1 MAARNLGSTS
11 GGRVAPDEGG
21 RVSRPIDGISRRVAF
36 GGAPRSAGGA
46 DTSVAEAFLASTVGG
61 EHVVKRHRA
70 RFHELEVAEVRP
82 LTADAV
88 EVTFTVPEELADDYT
103 YLPGQYVALRK
114 ELDGHE
120 RRRSYSICRPPVRG
134 SISVA
139 IKRDL
144 GGIFSSWA
152 NSELQAGD
160 TLDVM
165 SPQGTFTSTLDA
177 LDGKHVVGIAAG
189 SGITPLMALAHTVLS
204 RSATAEF
211 ELVYTN
217 RSTLDVMFLEELA
230 ELKDRYPS
238 RLAVHHVLSREQRT
252 APLLS
257 GRIDAEK
264 LGTMLEVLIRPETVD
279 EWFLCGPFELVQLA
293 RDTLAA
299 KGVPTD
305 HVRYELFTTDADRV
319 EPRHGRPVEVKQGE
333 QTVAIEFTLDG
344 QSSTV
349 ESPVSANESILN
361 AALRVRPDVPFACAG
376 GVCGTCR
383 ARVVEGSVNMTENYA
398 LEPDELERGYVLTC
412 QSHPKSD
419 RVVVDYDV

>member
-1 MAARNLGSTS
+1 MAARNLGST
-11 GGRVAPDEGG
+11 GLG
-21 RVSRPIDGISRRVAF
+21 F
-36 GGAPRSAGGA
+36 GTATTTAPRPA
-46 DTSVAEAFLASTVGG
+46 DAADSSVAQAFLASTVGG
-61 EHVVKRHRA
+61 ESLSAKEGAKRRRA
-70 RFHELEVAEVRP
+70 RFHPLEVAEVRP
-82 LTADAV
+82 LTSDAV
-88 EVTFTVPEELADDYT
+88 EVTFSVPDELADEYA

-114 ELDGHE
+114 ELEGHE
-120 RRRSYSICRPPVRG
+120 RRRSYSICRPPERG
-134 SISVA
+134 RISVA

-144 GGIFSSWA
+144 GGIFSTWA
-152 NSELQAGD
+152 NAELKAGD

-165 SPQGTFTSTLDA
+165 SPQGTFTSTLEA
-177 LDGKHVVGIAAG
+177 LDGKHIVGIAAG

-204 RSATAEF
+204 RSDTAEF

-217 RSTLDVMFLEELA
+217 RSTLDVMFLEDLA

-264 LGTMLEVLIRPETVD
+264 LETMLEMLIRPETVD

-299 KGVPTD
+299 KGVPAE
-305 HVRYELFTTDADRV
+305 HVRYELFTTDAADRV

>member
-1 MAARNLGSTS
+1 MAARNLGSTTT
-11 GGRVAPDEGG
+11 
-21 RVSRPIDGISRRVAF
+21 RPAMGSV
-36 GGAPRSAGGA
+36 GAPAT
-46 DTSVAEAFLASTVGG
+46 DTAMASAFLQSTVGG
-61 EHVVKRHRA
+61 EHVTKRHRA
-70 RFHELEVAEVRP
+70 RFHPLEVAEVRP

-88 EVTFTVPEELADDYT
+88 EVTFAVPEELADDYT

-114 ELDGHE
+114 DFDGHE
-120 RRRSYSICRPPVRG
+120 LRRSYSICRPPVRG

-144 GGIFSSWA
+144 GGLFSTWA
-152 NSELQAGD
+152 NSELKAGD

-189 SGITPLMALAHTVLS
+189 SGITPLMALAHTVLA
-204 RSATAEF
+204 RSATSEF

-230 ELKDRYPS
+230 ELKDRYPA
-238 RLAVHHVLSREQRT
+238 RLALHHVLSREQRT

-264 LGTMLEVLIRPETVD
+264 LGTMLDVLIRPETVD

-293 RDTLAA
+293 RDTLSA
-299 KGVPTD
+299 KGVETK

-319 EPRHGRPVEVKQGE
+319 EPRHGRPVVVERGE

-383 ARVVEGSVNMTENYA
+383 ARLVEGSVNMTENYA

-412 QSHPKSD
+412 QSHPKTD